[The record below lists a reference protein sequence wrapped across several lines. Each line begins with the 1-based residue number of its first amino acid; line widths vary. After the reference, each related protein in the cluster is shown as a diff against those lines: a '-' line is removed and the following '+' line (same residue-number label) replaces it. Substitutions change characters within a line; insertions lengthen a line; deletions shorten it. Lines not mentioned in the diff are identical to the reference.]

1 MNFATQFACA
11 VAPIAIV
18 AAAIPVSAA
27 PSQSAADLAK
37 VESHLRAVDS
47 MTANFV
53 QTDGRNRSAAGTLQL
68 QRPGKIRFQYGGGDL
83 LLVGDGSRL
92 WFLDYTVGQ
101 KNSWALNKTPLGLLL
116 SATPNVKSFGRIQP
130 SKDPRVVVV
139 RASRQPYGT
148 LVLAFMRSASAP
160 GGLQLYGWTAIDA
173 QNKRTKVTLS
183 NVRYNVAV
191 PASAFTFAEPK
202 KRAQG

>member
-1 MNFATQFACA
+1 MPFATHFARA
-11 VAPIAIV
+11 IAPLAIV

-27 PSQSAADLAK
+27 QSLAEEDLAK
-37 VESHLRAVDS
+37 VEAHLRAVNS

-68 QRPGKIRFQYGGGDL
+68 KRPGKIRFQYGAGDL

-92 WFLDYTVGQ
+92 WFIDYTVGQ
-101 KNSWALNKTPLGLLL
+101 KSGWSLNKTPLGLLL
-116 SATPNVKSFGRIQP
+116 ADNPTVKKFGKLQP
-130 SKDPRVVVV
+130 SNDPRVVVV

-148 LVLAFMRSASAP
+148 LILAFMRSPTAP
-160 GGLQLYGWTAIDA
+160 GGLSLYGWTAIDA
-173 QNKRTKVTLS
+173 QNKRTRVTLS

-191 PASAFTFAEPK
+191 PATAFTFAEPK
-202 KRAQG
+202 KRAR